1 MRKKTSQL
9 KNYIVATG
17 VFIIAVVIGILVF
30 FAGVQ
35 HSVEKNSQRT
45 MMNNVKRQS
54 EHLSS
59 ILAIHYQYLNGLA
72 KEMGQDEELITQ
84 EHLDK
89 LINIYE
95 STDLERTALIEPD
108 GTAYYDNGVVKNVS
122 HRRYFK
128 EAINGQQTLSDPL
141 EPSGF

>member
-1 MRKKTSQL
+1 
-9 KNYIVATG
+9 
-17 VFIIAVVIGILVF
+17 
-30 FAGVQ
+30 
-35 HSVEKNSQRT
+35 
-45 MMNNVKRQS
+45 
-54 EHLSS
+54 
-59 ILAIHYQYLNGLA
+59 
-72 KEMGQDEELITQ
+72 MGQDEELITQ

-141 EPSGF
+141 RVVLIRKQEWFLGCRYMIKISR